1 MFESVISAPVAAGFK
16 VSSLTCKG
24 GAFGMKYTGKGLVAL
39 GTWMQEAAT
48 TLEKVSAEHAKRS
61 SEAWLILT
69 GQASLSDNKEQKQE
83 QEQQQEEVIVEEED
97 YAANCEVVSEDDYD
111 KALAGEELACR

>member
-1 MFESVISAPVAAGFK
+1 MFESIISAPAAVGFK
-16 VSSLTCKG
+16 ASSLTCKG
-24 GAFGMKYTGKGLVAL
+24 GAFGLKYTGKGLVAL

-69 GQASLSDNKEQKQE
+69 GKASLSDNKEQKQE
-83 QEQQQEEVIVEEED
+83 QEQQQEEVIIEEED
-97 YAANCEVVSEDDYD
+97 YTTNCEAEDEYE
-111 KALAGEELACR
+111 KALAGEDLACR